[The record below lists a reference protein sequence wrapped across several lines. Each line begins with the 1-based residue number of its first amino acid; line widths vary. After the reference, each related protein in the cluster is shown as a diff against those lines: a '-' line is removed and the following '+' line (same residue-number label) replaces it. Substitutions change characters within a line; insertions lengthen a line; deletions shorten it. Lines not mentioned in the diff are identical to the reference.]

1 MLSNIVLIITLI
13 LLIIILVL
21 LYFFSNDIRKN
32 KNKINILE
40 SDINAI
46 RERLLSN
53 NQKIISLENIVNS
66 DFKKKNNQSFD
77 NLGNPQNFADILE
90 KLGSMNSDFF
100 PDEMM
105 NQDDNGIF
113 INDEDDDEDDDDE
126 EDDDEEDDDE
136 DEEDEDDEE
145 EDDEE
150 EDEESYSEEESSE
163 DDEDSNNLEKNENE
177 SIENKSISSKDAS
190 IQVKIEEVKEPLQEI
205 VEEIVEPIKEKKI
218 KNKEN
223 VEKELEEVKDNNSS
237 NKLPKK
243 SISKL
248 DIGTVE
254 LGVDNKTKYIVQLN
268 KANRKY
274 WKKL

>member
-46 RERLLSN
+46 RERVSSN

-100 PDEMM
+100 PNEMM

-113 INDEDDDEDDDDE
+113 INDDD
-126 EDDDEEDDDE
+126 
-136 DEEDEDDEE
+136 
-145 EDDEE
+145 
-150 EDEESYSEEESSE
+150 EEESSE
-163 DDEDSNNLEKNENE
+163 DDEEESNLEDSNNLEKNEIE

-190 IQVKIEEVKEPLQEI
+190 IQVKIEEIKEPVQ
-205 VEEIVEPIKEKKI
+205 EIVEPIIEKKI

-223 VEKELEEVKDNNSS
+223 VEKELEEVKENNSS

-254 LGVDNKTKYIVQLN
+254 LGIDNKTKYIVQLN